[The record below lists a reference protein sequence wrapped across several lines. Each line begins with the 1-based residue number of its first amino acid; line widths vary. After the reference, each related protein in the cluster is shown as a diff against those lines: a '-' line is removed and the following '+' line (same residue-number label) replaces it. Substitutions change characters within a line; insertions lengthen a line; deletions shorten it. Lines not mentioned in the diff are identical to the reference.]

1 MFGKKPDLKKELNN
15 LFAKEYS
22 KMEDAILKPYNKR
35 LMNV

>member
-22 KMEDAILKPYNKR
+22 KNGRYHFKTFTTKGL
-35 LMNV
+35 

>member
-22 KMEDAILKPYNKR
+22 KMEDAILKPLQQKG
-35 LMNV
+35 L